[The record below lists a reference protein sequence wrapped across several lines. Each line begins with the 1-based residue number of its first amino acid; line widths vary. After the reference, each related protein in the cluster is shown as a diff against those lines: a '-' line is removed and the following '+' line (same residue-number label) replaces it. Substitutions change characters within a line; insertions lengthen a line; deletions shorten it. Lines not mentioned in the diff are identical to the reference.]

1 MNSTDNEQEEEHGVL
16 VDRFVEVIEKLSIGT
31 VVCLP
36 FETHGLDDRV
46 ISVHSVSQE
55 AILKTL
61 GKSEDIF
68 LNVIYRIVGFTC
80 DKDNRTAR
88 DFDIGLSIIGHLISV
103 SKEICCFENCNKELQ
118 FLHLHILDVLGYHF
132 SQDLFSRNKSIPYF
146 NEAINAICKLASIE
160 RKTLSEIGSKAV
172 FEKLCS
178 VDIPTQYLSN
188 FRSFRYIKKDYF
200 EIWNTPL
207 LSNKNEGCLSPDVI
221 TRLEGSNVFLKLED
235 FGKSYLTE
243 VMVSVLYSYART
255 HFLFKSDDE
264 NLNEKQY
271 KSDDENLNE
280 KQYKSD
286 DENLNEKQYEMAHL
300 ALELSQHIST
310 SFHRHILHSLTSNR
324 SCVLNFKC
332 EKNDHHGNPKGN
344 DQYMEDL
351 KFAVGIYNSFIDDQN
366 AYFMFGVLKFKPKY
380 DPLHKLV
387 CYKKLIRCHHKYYE
401 VCEDTSVSKD
411 ILQKGL
417 RCVELMMRILD
428 ENCELNSQNKSEY
441 YVVAASLYLLHRG
454 NEYITKAVDLLK
466 RALVLHETV
475 PQKRRDFGNLKR
487 WFRILEKLVSW
498 FCENPGN
505 SVLEKSVL
513 IEYVQTYISTEVDV
527 EYKVEA
533 ERLIQKLRPL

>member
-55 AILKTL
+55 AISKTL

-80 DKDNRTAR
+80 DKDNRMAR

-103 SKEICCFENCNKELQ
+103 SKKIKTGFFESCNEELQ

-132 SQDLFSRNKSIPYF
+132 SQDLFSRNESIPYF
-146 NEAINAICKLASIE
+146 NEAMDEICQLASIE
-160 RKTLSEIGSKAV
+160 PKTLSVIGSKAV

-235 FGKSYLTE
+235 FRKSYLTE

-255 HFLFKSDDE
+255 YFLFKSDDE
-264 NLNEKQY
+264 NLNEEQY
-271 KSDDENLNE
+271 R
-280 KQYKSD
+280 
-286 DENLNEKQYEMAHL
+286 MAQL

-310 SFHRHILHSLTSNR
+310 SFGRHILHSLTSNR

-332 EKNDHHGNPKGN
+332 EKNDHQGNQKGN
-344 DQYMEDL
+344 DQFMKDL
-351 KFAVGIYNSFIDDQN
+351 DFAVGIYNSFIVDQDV
-366 AYFMFGVLKFKPKY
+366 YFMFGVLKFKPEY

-401 VCEDTSVSKD
+401 VCEDRRVSKD
-411 ILQKGL
+411 IFQKGL
-417 RCVELMMRILD
+417 TCVELMMRILD

-441 YVVAASLYLLHRG
+441 YVEAASLYLLHRG
-454 NEYITKAVDLLK
+454 NEYITEAVDLLK
-466 RALVLHETV
+466 KALDLHTSKPV

-487 WFRILEKLVSW
+487 WFRILEKLVSL

-513 IEYVQTYISTEVDV
+513 IEDVQTYISTEVDV
-527 EYKVEA
+527 EYKVKA
-533 ERLIQKLRPL
+533 KRLIQKLRSL